1 MKNNKC
7 NRVRQHHTGCRQRQE
22 LTKQQNKGC
31 SPTLL
36 KKASE
41 QRVEANAITTAPTP
55 TFEYSNDVPANSTPV
70 ITQDKDD
77 MEDETPV
84 ENYSNKLQSQSTQT
98 MTDEWLY
105 SMMELPGITTNVTN
119 TVTPKMAMSQKYPM
133 RFYATTKMQSLT
145 TRQEKSWSP
154 DTY

>member
-1 MKNNKC
+1 
-7 NRVRQHHTGCRQRQE
+7 
-22 LTKQQNKGC
+22 
-31 SPTLL
+31 
-36 KKASE
+36 
-41 QRVEANAITTAPTP
+41 
-55 TFEYSNDVPANSTPV
+55 
-70 ITQDKDD
+70 

-145 TRQEKSWSP
+145 TRQEKSWST